1 MTTPLFLLR
10 CVQHGISIADF
21 DLLTIGLVNDM
32 FTERQNDDYAV
43 GVARALDMLFQLS
56 AREKLEFCHRMLDCY
71 AENLAPYPYTHQIIG
86 LEKLA
91 NKLMA
96 ESARSTVEAAICCS
110 DLADFIKKAIELEAI
125 DSAGDLYG
133 DDDDLSRDEY
143 IERDKRVLLYMKKHP
158 EIRKIVEEQIG
169 EPITSIW
176 KDAEV

>member
-1 MTTPLFLLR
+1 M
-10 CVQHGISIADF
+10 
-21 DLLTIGLVNDM
+21 
-32 FTERQNDDYAV
+32 
-43 GVARALDMLFQLS
+43 GVARALDMMFQLS

-96 ESARSTVEAAICCS
+96 ESARSIVEVAICCS

-125 DSAGDLYG
+125 ESAGDLYG
-133 DDDDLSRDEY
+133 DDDDFSRDEY